1 VEGIVSEYQQLENL
15 IDSQNQQIYQRLQ
28 LALNLGLRRQIFVAV
43 CDDPQLQHFL
53 AARLHAELNQQ
64 LSAFAVG
71 GPSSSEIH
79 RSQLPQQYPQWVSL
93 NLNVKRPSPIAQIE
107 RWLRKHS
114 IPPSLPSPGFQV
126 LGIERLTRQPA
137 TRQWRFLENLR
148 NLELSRL
155 PAEASVLLWMP
166 PPWFRTLQGI
176 PEFWQ
181 YCTGVFEF
189 DSNHQQHH
197 SQETAT
203 FDSETIAPYYSET
216 QTTTEHP
223 DIAQKIEVLFPQ
235 KQTYSSTTTPLLAN
249 VPEQLLELVKAVAPE
264 SVREICQTDLQT
276 AISEYE
282 PFQHLYEI
290 DRLYDSGGSAEETA
304 LAYLQLGDFYREFLE
319 QQEQQPPEYAEI
331 ILFAYTQ
338 AWEFLPSHSPRY
350 WVLANDIGTLYWML
364 ARSTESVETKT
375 SHLEQAVSFFR
386 TAAAITQP
394 MESPEAWYM
403 LQSNL
408 GAIYGELGGLYRS
421 AEYWQQAIHAYQN
434 IQKIHHP
441 STSSGDHWQFPEQ
454 KDPQKKQQ
462 MRWQWGTTQNNLG
475 TAYWNLAQYQ
485 EPVNS
490 LYQAIAAYKRAL
502 KIYTP
507 DTEPLHYAMLQ
518 NNLGTAYWNLAQY
531 EEPEDNLLLAV
542 SAYRLALNYR
552 TRDTVPHQCAAT
564 QNNLGTAYWHLAYQ
578 GQSST
583 LSPSEYWQQAIAAYE
598 ATLELTAKLA
608 DSVPLSFDVLATH
621 NNLGLAY
628 YQLQRDSHANLHPD
642 TQQGCLQKALYHH
655 VQAWQGYEQQPELR
669 ANTFRF
675 LIQTIRTLHEQFGVE
690 GQNQALSQVPSQ
702 LLPEILAKL

>member
-1 VEGIVSEYQQLENL
+1 MSEYQQLEDS

-64 LSAFAVG
+64 LSTFAVG
-71 GPSSSEIH
+71 GPSRAQIGANSGSH
-79 RSQLPQQYPQWVSL
+79 LPQPSPQWVSL

-107 RWLRKHS
+107 RWLRKHP

-189 DSNHQQHH
+189 DSNYQQNHF
-197 SQETAT
+197 QETAA
-203 FDSETIAPYYSET
+203 FDSETIAPHSET

-235 KQTYSSTTTPLLAN
+235 NPTPSSPPTTPRRSN
-249 VPEQLLELVKAVAPE
+249 VPEQLLELVKSVAPKAVLE
-264 SVREICQTDLQT
+264 TFQTDVQT

-290 DRLYDSGGSAEETA
+290 DRLYDTGSSLEETA
-304 LAYLQLGDFYREFLE
+304 LAYLKLGDFYREFLE
-319 QQEQQPPEYAEI
+319 QQEQQSPKYAEI

-350 WVLANDIGTLYWML
+350 WILANDIGTLYWML
-364 ARSTESVETKT
+364 ARSTESVKTKT
-375 SHLEQAVSFFR
+375 NYLQQAVSFFS

-394 MESPEAWYM
+394 TESPEAWYM

-408 GAIYGELGGLYRS
+408 GGIYGELGRLYQS
-421 AEYWQQAIHAYQN
+421 AEYWQQAIDAYQN
-434 IQKIHHP
+434 AQQIHQP
-441 STSSGDHWQFPEQ
+441 STGSGYHWPFPEQ
-454 KDPQKKQQ
+454 ENSQKKQQ
-462 MRWQWGTTQNNLG
+462 MPLQWATTQNNLG

-485 EPVNS
+485 EPVRS

-507 DTEPLHYAMLQ
+507 ETEPLHYAMLQ

-583 LSPSEYWQQAIAAYE
+583 LSPLEYWQQAIAAYE

-608 DSVPLSFDVLATH
+608 DSVYLSFDVLATH

-628 YQLQRDSHANLHPD
+628 YQLQRDSHANLHPE
-642 TQQGCLQKALYHH
+642 TKQGCLQKALYHH

-675 LIQTIRTLHEQFGVE
+675 LVQTIRTLHEQFGVE